1 MKNQWY
7 PLKEGQPER
16 KQQKLE
22 NEIKLNEVHL
32 LRNLPEDAKGVRIGK
47 EEKSKKESQKI

>member
-1 MKNQWY
+1 VENQWY
-7 PLKEGQPER
+7 PLKEGQLER

-22 NEIKLNEVHL
+22 NEIKLNEVPL
-32 LRNLPEDAKGVRIGK
+32 LRNLLEDAKGVRIGK

>member
-1 MKNQWY
+1 VKNQWY

-22 NEIKLNEVHL
+22 NEIKLNEVQL
-32 LRNLPEDAKGVRIGK
+32 VKRQPVNAKGVRIGK
-47 EEKSKKESQKI
+47 EDKSKKESQEI